1 MTKRDKNGRHPF
13 KWMTYEGCKVRI
25 DRDIVSLLGNMW
37 ELGIHTT
44 NSCQGVC
51 ARKCHKY
58 KHTKLKG
65 GGIYSDPIRTPSCG
79 NRIWI
84 AFDSARSLERF
95 INLVAVY
102 EKYEKGKPDS
112 MYQLINGFGSRDEWK
127 RGKFRC
133 IPNLDNWEYIHPM
146 PNRGIRDHVER
157 FLNDIPGETK
167 YYYAFVE
174 DDCPKNNFRM
184 EPQIQFPRKHLAYV
198 MERLELALKRKKK

>member
-1 MTKRDKNGRHPF
+1 MPKPTKSGRHPF
-13 KWMTYEGCKVRI
+13 KWMVYEGEKIRI
-25 DRDIVSLLGNMW
+25 DRDIAPLLSSIW

-51 ARKCHKY
+51 SRHCKHKVI
-58 KHTKLKG
+58 HTKLKTG
-65 GGIYSDPIRTPSCG
+65 ELLSEKIKTPECR
-79 NRIWI
+79 NRVWI
-84 AFDSARSLERF
+84 AFASARDLERF

-102 EKYEKGKPDS
+102 EKDVREGMYE
-112 MYQLINGFGSRDEWK
+112 LINGWGSHDEWK

-133 IPNLDNWEYIHPM
+133 IKHPDNWEYIHHM

-157 FLNDIPGETK
+157 FPNNIPGEPK

-184 EPQIQFPRKHLAYV
+184 QPQLQFPRKHLPYV
-198 MERLELALKRKKK
+198 MERLEAALQRKRGR